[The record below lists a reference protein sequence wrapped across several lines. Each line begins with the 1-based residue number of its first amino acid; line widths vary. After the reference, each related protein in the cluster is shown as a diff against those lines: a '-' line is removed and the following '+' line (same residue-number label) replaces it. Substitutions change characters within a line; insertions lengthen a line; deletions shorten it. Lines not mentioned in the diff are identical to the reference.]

1 MSTSREKMLFEIFED
16 KLPQFYK
23 TDEIRKSQVEM
34 AFVVAEF
41 LHPTQKTKKVLVIEA
56 PVGTGKS
63 LGALVPALIECSI
76 ERKFSNKRIVYATA
90 TINLQGQ
97 LMNSEVP
104 LLKEL
109 SLLDTAILAK
119 GKSHYYCH
127 NEMIKSKLSNDL
139 MVVNLSDFY
148 NTGYTGQRDEFE
160 NNNGEIG
167 NDLWDKVN
175 LKGSKRDC
183 ERCVYSQSCPSIL
196 HRNRFLLEEN
206 ELLITNHE
214 QLIRSTLN
222 RIQENPFPPIV
233 PVNPGIII
241 IDEAHHF
248 IENFL
253 SQLEES
259 ISVRDLQK
267 FGNHKRFPNSFRKI
281 YLKEIDILKN
291 NLIDEATKHESLQ
304 GRYPLT
310 DFTRNSLEYIKE
322 ILSDSI
328 DKIFVLNQANNTNR
342 FDREDD
348 FSNNLETAA
357 SSIRNL
363 LDRKGHVNWISYE
376 DMTFSSIPVNFP
388 TQFKNLVKF
397 LTRFNKIVVM
407 SGTITTNGDFSSFI
421 NQWRLSIDDVM
432 LKSITQ
438 SFDYTKQA
446 LIYVPEHVI
455 DPRENDDTWIDDQVT
470 HYNQMLTLTEG
481 RTLILSTSKQHMENV
496 SGSLKEI
503 CDSLNVTLL
512 RQEQGGVEQ
521 LTKQFKNDET
531 SVLLGSGSFF
541 SGFSIPGPSL
551 VSVIFS
557 RLPFPVHE
565 DPYLKLIGEGF
576 EDVFLEEVIL
586 PNMMVKLNQGI
597 GRLIRDINDYG
608 IITILDP
615 RIFNS
620 KFSKLIRMDFEKKG
634 YRFTRSINE
643 VKQFYND
650 KIQNGSQAIYIPY
663 SRNDIVVP
671 DSLKEFGKGI
681 EKKVKKEKVVRPKK
695 HAITEEQ
702 IAFAQQ
708 ICKERNV
715 TLSKKSK
722 HGEDL
727 YKELIDLYFSK
738 YHSIDPVRD
747 HFPFKNQAQQ
757 GSVMDY
763 TGSGSRSYQAKKCT
777 DAAFGC
783 SGNCNALFK
792 EELAGRI
799 SSSGGNLDG
808 VTSTSGFCWLVIK
821 PFDENDEIMERCASL
836 TEAFVT

>member
-1 MSTSREKMLFEIFED
+1 MSTSRENILFKIFEG
-16 KLPQFYK
+16 KLPKFYN

-41 LHPTQKTKKVLVIEA
+41 LHPTQKSKNVLVIEA

-76 ERKFSNKRIVYATA
+76 DRIFSKKRIVYATA

-104 LLKEL
+104 LLKDL

-127 NEMIKSKLSNDL
+127 NELIKSKLSNEL
-139 MVVNLSDFY
+139 MVEKLNDFY
-148 NTGYTGQRDEFE
+148 RTGYTGQRDEFE
-160 NNNGEIG
+160 NNHGEIG

-175 LKGSKRDC
+175 LKASKKDC
-183 ERCVYSQSCPSIL
+183 ERCNFSQSCPSIS

-214 QLIRSTLN
+214 QLIRSSLN
-222 RIQENPFPPIV
+222 RLQEIPFPPIV

-259 ISVRDLQK
+259 ISVGELQK
-267 FGNHKRFPNSFRKI
+267 FGENNRFPNSLRNI
-281 YLKEIDILKN
+281 YLKEINTFKK
-291 NLIDEATKHESLQ
+291 NLIDEGNKHESLQ

-310 DFTRNSLEYIKE
+310 RFTRDSLGYIKE
-322 ILSDSI
+322 ILSDAV
-328 DKIFVLNQANNTNR
+328 DKILVQNQGQSTSR
-342 FDREDD
+342 FDQEDD
-348 FSNNLETAA
+348 FSNNLEVAV

-376 DMTFSSIPVNFP
+376 NMTLSCIPVNFP
-388 TQFKNLVKF
+388 TQFKNLIKF
-397 LTRFNKIVVM
+397 LTRYNKIVAM

-421 NQWRLSIDDVM
+421 NQWRLSKDDVM

-438 SFDYTKQA
+438 SFDYEKQA
-446 LIYVPEHVI
+446 LIYVPENVI
-455 DPRENDDTWIDDQVT
+455 DPRESGETWINDQVT
-470 HYNQMLTLTEG
+470 HYEQMLTLTMG
-481 RTLILSTSKQHMENV
+481 RTLILSTSKQHMVNV
-496 SGSLKEI
+496 SDSLKRI

-512 RQEQGGVEQ
+512 KQEQGGVEQ
-521 LTKQFKNDET
+521 LTKHFKNDET

-541 SGFSIPGPSL
+541 SGFSIPGSSL

-565 DPYLKLIGEGF
+565 DPYLKLIGEGL
-576 EDVFLEEVIL
+576 EDVFIEEVIL
-586 PNMMVKLNQGI
+586 PHMMVKLNQGI

-620 KFSKLIRMDFEKKG
+620 KFSEVIRMDFEKKG

-643 VKQFYND
+643 VHQFYKD
-650 KIQNGSQAIYIPY
+650 KLQSGSQAAYIPY
-663 SRNDIVVP
+663 SRNDIVVS

-681 EKKVKKEKVVRPKK
+681 EKKD
-695 HAITEEQ
+695 Q
-702 IAFAQQ
+702 
-708 ICKERNV
+708 ER
-715 TLSKKSK
+715 K
-722 HGEDL
+722 
-727 YKELIDLYFSK
+727 
-738 YHSIDPVRD
+738 
-747 HFPFKNQAQQ
+747 
-757 GSVMDY
+757 
-763 TGSGSRSYQAKKCT
+763 
-777 DAAFGC
+777 
-783 SGNCNALFK
+783 
-792 EELAGRI
+792 
-799 SSSGGNLDG
+799 SSSAEE
-808 VTSTSGFCWLVIK
+808 TCSY
-821 PFDENDEIMERCASL
+821 
-836 TEAFVT
+836 